1 MKLGK
6 INPIN
11 LFHRIVLQIP
21 IKQKECVMRSK
32 SFFLFSSLAILAL
45 LLAACGANSPA
56 ENTTTEIMD
65 DASPPSEIT
74 PSVEVSNQDASRG
87 MVTVEKVMAADP
99 GWIVI
104 HTESDGAPGP
114 IVGFAQV
121 SAGEN
126 NAVDVEI
133 DLGAATEKLFAMLH
147 IDAGT
152 AGTYEFPG
160 DDVPVKNGDA
170 VVMTPFMVSL
180 GEASVSP
187 SVSVADQETD
197 GKVIIAEVNAAD
209 PGWIVIHTESDGAPG
224 PIIGYAAVNAGEN
237 SNVEVEIDLGA
248 ATEKLFAMLHIDAG
262 TAGTYEFPGDD
273 APVKV
278 GDAVV
283 MTPFM
288 ITAKTGSDS
297 AMDEVVIMVKDSKFE
312 AKELTVSA
320 GTTVTW
326 IMDASFPHTVTA
338 DDGSFDSGR
347 MSNGQSFSFTFDQ
360 PGEFPYYCTLH
371 GGTGGS
377 GMAGTVT
384 VTN

>member
-1 MKLGK
+1 
-6 INPIN
+6 
-11 LFHRIVLQIP
+11 
-21 IKQKECVMRSK
+21 MRSK
-32 SFFLFSSLAILAL
+32 LFLLLGSLAVFAL
-45 LLAACGANSPA
+45 MLTACGANSPA
-56 ENTTTEIMD
+56 DNTTNDIMED
-65 DASPPSEIT
+65 PNPPSEIT
-74 PSVEVSNQDASRG
+74 PSVEVSDQDASGG
-87 MVTVEKVMAADP
+87 MVTVQKVTAADP

-126 NAVDVEI
+126 NAVAVEI
-133 DLGAATEKLFAMLH
+133 DLEAATEKLFAMLH

-152 AGTYEFPG
+152 LGTYEFPG
-160 DDVPVKNGDA
+160 DDAPVKNGDA

-180 GEASVSP
+180 GEASAPP

-197 GKVIIAEVNAAD
+197 GKVIITEVNAAD

-224 PIIGYAAVNAGEN
+224 PIIGYAAVNAGKN
-237 SNVEVEIDLGA
+237 SDVEVEIDLGG

-273 APVKV
+273 APVKN

-288 ITAKTGSDS
+288 ITTETGSGS
-297 AMDEVVIMVKDSKFE
+297 SMDEVVVMVKDSKYE
-312 AKELTVSA
+312 AKELTVQA

-360 PGEFPYYCTLH
+360 PGEFPFYCTLH
-371 GGTGGS
+371 GGPGGT

-384 VTN
+384 VTD

>member
-1 MKLGK
+1 
-6 INPIN
+6 
-11 LFHRIVLQIP
+11 
-21 IKQKECVMRSK
+21 MRSK
-32 SFFLFSSLAILAL
+32 SFFIFSSLAVFAL
-45 LLAACGANSPA
+45 MLTACGANSPA
-56 ENTTTEIMD
+56 ENTTNDNMEDPGPPTEL
-65 DASPPSEIT
+65 T
-74 PSVEVSNQDASRG
+74 PSVEVSDQDASGG
-87 MVTVEKVMAADP
+87 MVTVQKVTAANP

-126 NAVDVEI
+126 NAVAVEI
-133 DLGAATEKLFAMLH
+133 DLDAATEKLFAMLH

-152 AGTYEFPG
+152 AGIYEFPG
-160 DDVPVKNGDA
+160 DDAPVKNGDA
-170 VVMTPFMVSL
+170 IVMAPFMVSL
-180 GEASVSP
+180 PEAEISP
-187 SVSVADQETD
+187 SVLVADQETG

-209 PGWIVIHTESDGAPG
+209 PGWIVIHTDSDGAPG
-224 PIIGYAAVNAGEN
+224 PIIGYAAVNAGKN
-237 SNVEVEIDLGA
+237 SNVEVEIELGG

-262 TAGTYEFPGDD
+262 TSGTYEFPGDD

-288 ITAKTGSDS
+288 ITTETGTGSS
-297 AMDEVVIMVKDSKFE
+297 MDKVMVMVKDSKYE
-312 AKELTVSA
+312 AKDLTVQA

-326 IMDASFPHTVTA
+326 TMDASFPHTVTA

-371 GGTGGS
+371 GGPGGT

-384 VTN
+384 VTD

>member
-1 MKLGK
+1 
-6 INPIN
+6 
-11 LFHRIVLQIP
+11 
-21 IKQKECVMRSK
+21 MRSK